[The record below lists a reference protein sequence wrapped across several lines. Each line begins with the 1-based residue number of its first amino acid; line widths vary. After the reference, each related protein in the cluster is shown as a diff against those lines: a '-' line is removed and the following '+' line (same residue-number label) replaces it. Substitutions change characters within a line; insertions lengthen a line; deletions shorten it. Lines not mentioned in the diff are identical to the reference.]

1 MRTVFKVVDVGHG
14 PPKELG
20 TFRYRQAAMELVVEL
35 PTEKHAGW
43 VLTIELTQQPN

>member
-20 TFRYRQAAMELVVEL
+20 TFKYRQSALDLVIELL
-35 PTEKHAGW
+35 TERRAGW
-43 VLTIELTQQPN
+43 DLMIEPVQLPN